1 MLVSGR
7 WFELTLFQGS
17 RWWLQAEDPWQCLAC
32 CFEITAALRSPD
44 PTAYLSSLPVHQDGT
59 CNGMQHY
66 AALGGDS
73 QGAKAVNLE
82 GGDKPADVYTHIADL
97 VNVIVNRDAEAGK
110 SLAVA
115 ARGKVLRKVVKQTV
129 MTTVYGESAE
139 GWVRTSLTF
148 SQVSHSSAPR
158 TKSQNSSMPRVKSP
172 GTSSTT
178 SLATSPKQ

>member
-1 MLVSGR
+1 M
-7 WFELTLFQGS
+7 
-17 RWWLQAEDPWQCLAC
+17 
-32 CFEITAALRSPD
+32 RSPD

-97 VNVIVNRDAEAGK
+97 VNLIVNRDAEAGK
-110 SLAVA
+110 SLAIA

-129 MTTVYGESAE
+129 MTTVYGESAGGGFE
-139 GWVRTSLTF
+139 
-148 SQVSHSSAPR
+148 HH
-158 TKSQNSSMPRVKSP
+158 
-172 GTSSTT
+172 
-178 SLATSPKQ
+178 